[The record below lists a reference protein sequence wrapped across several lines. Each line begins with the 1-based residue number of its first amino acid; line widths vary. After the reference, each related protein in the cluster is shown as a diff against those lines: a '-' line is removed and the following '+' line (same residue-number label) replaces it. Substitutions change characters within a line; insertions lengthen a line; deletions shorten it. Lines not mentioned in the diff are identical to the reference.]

1 MESFL
6 RKGSGLFPSSRSPGQ
21 QQGQTDRGLSLRG
34 SFGGFFLVMGACVKK
49 GRAVLTTWLYL
60 GSSVH
65 LPVFMPHVL
74 HAMREIFSQRSKLS
88 FLIVVSALQSSRV
101 SRPSLRSQLVC
112 FGRLHP
118 HFLFYKRVHS
128 PGLAD
133 ESTTQLGTGRGPEPV
148 RDMAELLFQPRER
161 NLLFVEVVKIVW
173 LIQNVSGPWEKRLSK
188 IRSTQNKASRSGGG
202 GGTYKEWKYTI
213 YQIYMCVIY
222 MIYIIYICILCV

>member
-49 GRAVLTTWLYL
+49 GRVVLTTWLYL

-148 RDMAELLFQPRER
+148 RDTAELLFQPRER

-202 GGTYKEWKYTI
+202 AYKEWKYTI
-213 YQIYMCVIY
+213 YQIYMCMIY
-222 MIYIIYICILCV
+222 IIYIIYICILCV

>member
-1 MESFL
+1 MNQEPVLMESFL

-88 FLIVVSALQSSRV
+88 FLIVVSAL
-101 SRPSLRSQLVC
+101 
-112 FGRLHP
+112 
-118 HFLFYKRVHS
+118 
-128 PGLAD
+128 
-133 ESTTQLGTGRGPEPV
+133 
-148 RDMAELLFQPRER
+148 
-161 NLLFVEVVKIVW
+161 
-173 LIQNVSGPWEKRLSK
+173 
-188 IRSTQNKASRSGGG
+188 
-202 GGTYKEWKYTI
+202 
-213 YQIYMCVIY
+213 
-222 MIYIIYICILCV
+222 